1 MDINVM
7 YWHAIETTNINY
19 IKISSIDT
27 VYFYN
32 PGCKTDKNKQ
42 LYMLWFKSIL
52 VVKYLV
58 GLNTKQTQKYKTITL
73 SSSYIFALNF

>member
-1 MDINVM
+1 MLLKLQ
-7 YWHAIETTNINY
+7 TINY

-32 PGCKTDKNKQ
+32 PGCKKDKNKQ

-58 GLNTKQTQKYKTITL
+58 LLGLNTK
-73 SSSYIFALNF
+73 